1 MNEYIYNRFAGQSKR
16 SKFFSKNQTYLDFFW
31 QPASNLTENTP
42 TLVYFLGYD
51 GKIPQNPN
59 VQKEWNILWVSDC
72 NGPEGSGIWYFG
84 TDGDDYLLSAVKRMI
99 DEFILSKLINA
110 TLLFFAGKGMG
121 GHVALY
127 LTYHFQAKGCHVH
140 NPTTNL
146 IDSAYATRKHKILF
160 ENVFGENEVHDFR
173 NLISV
178 ANESKLKSD
187 IFITHDL
194 GVSNSFYLE
203 HLEPLQASN
212 VKITCSSNYNFKTIL
227 SNFIRLRP
235 VFEGLE
241 IDCYLSESPKYTDFV
256 PIALSLNSR
265 KEFNF
270 GKEFSFHVDPYNDR
284 SWRFWFQN
292 LSWLTEHLNS
302 LGDEIRT
309 TQCTFILS
317 KWFEFLGDKNA
328 DNEFYY
334 HDHSLAYRAMNLI
347 EVFPVANANL
357 SKLISQ
363 HVEHIGQLLLSPL
376 EDNALSNHAFDQ
388 AVSLFLISQFLD
400 SKPYAT
406 SWERVALTRIERE
419 LRYSFTSDGVH
430 VENSP
435 SYHHGMITN
444 IHRSIN
450 RVLKIT
456 KSEAIK
462 EHLQILPKAVKY
474 LSWIIRPDGRVPP
487 IGDSEVKQVPVNIA
501 KEISAE
507 NFSQKI
513 EGVKVFGQGYAIWKS
528 SSKRYHMT
536 LKSCHHGRFHRHDD
550 DCSMTLWA
558 NERNL
563 LMDSGML
570 YYLEKDVN
578 RIHVRSP
585 KGHSGFEIPGKKP
598 NRNFFSKAAQRA
610 KVELIDSETAKAT
623 MGMYENLYATRQVSM
638 DENIILIKDTFS
650 QGCLSEGVIVN
661 FVIDG
666 CWKFKRTSNGFTF
679 THEDG
684 TSWTMKI
691 DGFKNDFVINDT
703 FTSSIRNT
711 KQRAF
716 RLSLEPAQSK
726 TNVQI
731 DFGKLIVFK
740 E

>member
-1 MNEYIYNRFAGQSKR
+1 MNEYIYNRFANQSKR
-16 SKFFSKNQTYLDFFW
+16 SKFFSENQTYLDFLW
-31 QPASNLTENTP
+31 QPASKLSENTP

-72 NGPEGSGIWYFG
+72 NGPSGSGIWYFG
-84 TDGDDYLLSAVKRMI
+84 TGGDDYLLSAVKRMLN
-99 DEFILSKLINA
+99 EFILSKLINA
-110 TLLFFAGKGMG
+110 TSLFFAGKGMG
-121 GHVALY
+121 GHIALY
-127 LTYHFQAKGCHVH
+127 LTYHLQAKGCHIH

-146 IDSAYATRKHKILF
+146 SDSAYAKQKHKNLF
-160 ENVFGENEVHDFR
+160 ENVFGENELHDFR
-173 NLISV
+173 NLISI
-178 ANESKLKSD
+178 ANESELKSD
-187 IFITHDL
+187 IFITHNL

-203 HLEPLQASN
+203 HLEHIQADN
-212 VKITCSSNYNFKTIL
+212 VKITHSSNYNFKLIL
-227 SNFIRLRP
+227 SNFTP
-235 VFEGLE
+235 PKSVSEGIE
-241 IDCYLSESPKYTDFV
+241 IDHYLSESLQYEEFV
-256 PIALSLNSR
+256 PIAVSLNSR
-265 KEFNF
+265 KEFIF
-270 GKEFSFHVDPYNDR
+270 DKDFSFHMDPYDDR

-292 LSWLTEHLNS
+292 LSWLTKHLNS
-302 LGDEIRT
+302 LDEKLRT
-309 TQCTFILS
+309 AQCTFILS
-317 KWFEFLGDKNA
+317 KWFEFLEDKNA
-328 DNEFYY
+328 DDEFHY

-347 EVFPVANANL
+347 EVFPVASSNL
-357 SKLISQ
+357 IELISQ

-400 SKPYAT
+400 SNPYAK
-406 SWERVALTRIERE
+406 SWERVALIRIERE

-435 SYHHGMITN
+435 SYHHGMISN
-444 IHRSIN
+444 IHKSIN

-456 KSEAIK
+456 KSGAIE
-462 EHLQILPKAVKY
+462 EHLRILPEAVKY

-487 IGDSEVKQVPVNIA
+487 IGDSEVKQVSVNLA

-513 EGVKVFGQGYAIWKS
+513 EGMKVFGHGYGIWKS

-550 DCSMTLWA
+550 DCSMTLWV

-570 YYLEKDVN
+570 YYLEKDVD

-585 KGHSGFEIPGKKP
+585 KGHSGFEIPKKKP
-598 NRNFFSKAAQRA
+598 NRNFFSKAARRA
-610 KVELIDSETAKAT
+610 KVETIDSVTAKAT
-623 MGMYENLYATRQVSM
+623 MGMYGNLDASRQVSM
-638 DENIILIKDTFS
+638 VDNIVLIQDTFS
-650 QGCLSEGVIVN
+650 KGCLSENILLN

-666 CWKFKRTSNGFTF
+666 CWNLKQQSNEFTF
-679 THEDG
+679 VNEDG
-684 TSWTMKI
+684 TFWTMEI
-691 DGFKNDFVINDT
+691 DGFKSDFRLFDT

-716 RLSLEPAQSK
+716 RLSLEPNQSNTK
-726 TNVQI
+726 ITINLRGLMV
-731 DFGKLIVFK
+731 L
-740 E
+740 EE